1 MVVANGK
8 HKRTAHR
15 WQLMLWILAGLL
27 MAFGSWWLVLVMER
41 PDGGVGI
48 GAAADE
54 PDYIVEKFSFVR
66 MSPDGKPRYLFS
78 GDKLTHRPANDISI
92 VERPVVQGVGQERR
106 PTKIVAAQ
114 ARISPSDSRID
125 MYGGVHVDQP
135 ATAQLARSE
144 MRTESLTVFPD
155 EERMETSAEV
165 WMTDGHMRMH
175 SQGLHYDHAK
185 MQVKANRI
193 RLELPPG
200 GAR

>member
-41 PDGGVGI
+41 GDGVPGL
-48 GAAADE
+48 GAAPDE

-66 MSPDGKPRYLFS
+66 MSPDGRPRYLFS

-106 PTKIVAAQ
+106 PTKIVAEH
-114 ARISPSDSRID
+114 ARISPTDSRID
-125 MYGGVHVDQP
+125 MFGGVRVDQP
-135 ATAQLARSE
+135 ATAQLARRE
-144 MRTESLTVFPD
+144 MRTERLTVFPD
-155 EERMETSAEV
+155 EERMETTAEV
-165 WMTDGHMRMH
+165 QMMDGRMQMR
-175 SQGLHYDHAK
+175 SQGLRYDHAK
-185 MQVKANRI
+185 MQLQAKRAHV
-193 RLELPPG
+193 LLPPG
-200 GAR
+200 QEH